1 MRARPPNKLAPNS
14 QEEAGDRESGF
25 ARVSR
30 GLLSDEVVK
39 EVQRLLATQKLKPGD
54 QLPAER
60 ELAEM
65 LGVSRT
71 VVRDAVQ
78 RLAGIGILEIRRGK
92 GTFVRQAQYLG
103 LSSPVVLGPHIS
115 REQIELVLEA
125 RACLDVYL
133 AGLAAERATKEA
145 LRGLEQHLRDVEHGA
160 GAART
165 RFGPDLDF
173 EALIGKAAG
182 NPILHQLQLQAH
194 AAFAKVWEKI
204 GYIPRTSSER
214 QTQHKD
220 VVAAIKRRDAAAAR
234 RAMAA
239 HLDIWEILG
248 KSR

>member
-1 MRARPPNKLAPNS
+1 MQARPPHRLLRDTEG
-14 QEEAGDRESGF
+14 QTDEESGF

-39 EVQRLLATQKLKPGD
+39 EVQRLLATKKLKPGD

-60 ELAEM
+60 ELAEI

-78 RLAGIGILEIRRGK
+78 RLAGLGILEIQRGR

-103 LSSPVVLGPHIS
+103 LPNSVVLGPHIS

-125 RACLDVYL
+125 RACLDVFL
-133 AGLAAERATKEA
+133 AGAAAERATQAA
-145 LRGLEQHLRDVEHGA
+145 LKGLEEHVREVEHGA
-160 GAART
+160 GAAKT
-165 RFGPDLDF
+165 RFGPDLEF

-182 NPILHQLQLQAH
+182 NPVLQQLQQQAH

-214 QTQHKD
+214 QAQHKD
-220 VVAAIKRRDAAAAR
+220 VVAAIRRRDAAAAR

-248 KSR
+248 KRR

>member
-1 MRARPPNKLAPNS
+1 VGARPPKQLAPDS
-14 QEEAGDRESGF
+14 REGVGESGTGF

-78 RLAGIGILEIRRGK
+78 RLAGIGILEIQRGK

-103 LSSPVVLGPHIS
+103 LSGSVVLGPHIS
-115 REQIELVLEA
+115 REQVELVLEA
-125 RACLDVYL
+125 RACLDVFL
-133 AGLAAERATKEA
+133 AGLAAERATIAGLHE
-145 LRGLEQHLRDVEHGA
+145 LEQHLRDVEHGA
-160 GAART
+160 GAAKT

-182 NPILHQLQLQAH
+182 NSVLHQLQLQAH
-194 AAFAKVWEKI
+194 AAFAQVWEKI
-204 GYIPRTSSER
+204 GYIPRTSIER
-214 QTQHKD
+214 QAQHKD

-234 RAMAA
+234 KAMAA

-248 KSR
+248 ETR